1 MGLPEGERQIGQEGL
16 GLPGGQGERS
26 IGAELGL
33 EAPQESKFYARREL
47 HCSSRPSGKKR
58 RQYAIGLRAPPISDP
73 TLPFTPFSTL
83 LGTIRVRP
91 SAANRW
97 EGRILTPVPG
107 HGASR

>member
-58 RQYAIGLRAPPISDP
+58 RQYVIGLRAPPYPI
-73 TLPFTPFSTL
+73 
-83 LGTIRVRP
+83 RP
-91 SAANRW
+91 S
-97 EGRILTPVPG
+97 
-107 HGASR
+107 HSRHFPRSWARSGYGPPRTTVMSVMRDEA